1 MNIMDFDFE
10 QIKEIYD
17 VIVAVADYI
26 STLLNDIDYSAI
38 LDIFSNITTMIS
50 NLM

>member
-1 MNIMDFDFE
+1 MSFDLE

-26 STLLNDIDYSAI
+26 STLLNDVDYSAL